1 MGKKLMT
8 FILIAACVLP
18 LAACGQPEEESSEEQ
33 SDSQVESFEESE
45 PSESIPPTQ
54 ESEEETSQ
62 ASEPPRN
69 EESGEE
75 STEESIE
82 ESTEESRSDSE
93 SSGSSN
99 DSGENSS
106 GESGLPEYQP
116 GSIKLQDQKSDDFD
130 FERPYRLAYYYLWG
144 EFGDLLDEEQKE
156 DWAAYFPQ
164 LCVETN
170 YGRDRKEMMLV
181 TFVKRYNIPREAFDE
196 AVDKFIARNIERGW
210 DMTEEENEVPNA
222 DIIYTFDN
230 EIINYYYRYE

>member
-1 MGKKLMT
+1 MGKKLIT
-8 FILIAACVLP
+8 FILITACVLP

-33 SDSQVESFEESE
+33 SGTQVESFEEPE
-45 PSESIPPTQ
+45 PSESIPPAQ

-69 EESGEE
+69 EDSG
-75 STEESIE
+75 E

-93 SSGSSN
+93 SSGPSN

-116 GSIKLQDQKSDDFD
+116 GSIKLQDQESDDYS
-130 FERPYRLAYYYLWG
+130 FERSYRITYYRIWG
-144 EFGDLLDEEQKE
+144 EFGNLLDEKQLEDFFAWSEQE
-156 DWAAYFPQ
+156 S
-164 LCVETN
+164 VRTN
-170 YGRDRKEMMLV
+170 YGRDRDEMFLV
-181 TFVKRYNIPREAFDE
+181 SFVKRYNIPREAFDE
-196 AVDKFIARNIERGW
+196 AVDKFIARNREWGC
-210 DMTEEENEVPNA
+210 DMTEEEYEVPNA